1 VIYWQ
6 SVKQQQAFSKEKIV
20 QPINY
25 TALMPQVN
33 IPQAIE
39 GFGEALQARQKRIA
53 AEEARKQY
61 AVDVEAAFN
70 RGDQRSMLELLLK
83 YPGQEKAIGRVIEG
97 VDAARI
103 ENEFMQGAEIST
115 ALENNA
121 PEVAKS
127 RLQQLIEANQN
138 TGRPTRIYEDILSSI
153 EQGEETGDFST
164 AKAKTNFTLS
174 LIAPDKY
181 KKMVESGTRGTAE
194 AGFRP
199 ITAEERRAFGLPAD
213 VPFQISPK
221 GEVKEIRKG
230 PLVSIDTGARFGPVA
245 AGYERYTD
253 DAGVIRE
260 RLIPGSPAE
269 QKLMQEAD
277 QAKGRQ
283 EQLER
288 AGGTVVQ
295 DIMRALNIVQQN
307 PAATGRTAA
316 AMLMAPAIVRAE
328 TDVQAA
334 KAFVE
339 SALSNVGLDTLQRM
353 RENSPTGGALGQVPI
368 QQQQRLEQVL
378 GSLDLT
384 QRKEV
389 VEDNMKRVINIYMDI
404 IHGSPQA
411 INKRFEDGLITQ
423 DQKDVYS
430 FRHRLSF
437 DELGNPL
444 PKAQRG
450 RAQQYVPPAA
460 APAPAAPA
468 QPPATQMPPGFRV
481 RRQPE

>member
-1 VIYWQ
+1 MAEPINFRRDVASPFASAIQGYQ
-6 SVKQQQAFSKEKIV
+6 LGMGMRQAEEKAAFERQEREFKLQRQQQLSDAFQRLQRPDATGEDYRNAMILSDKDTAKTLQDAFQMRTSE
-20 QPINY
+20 QNE
-25 TALMPQVN
+25 TALKKMAPVLFALRVGQN
-33 IPQAIE
+33 EDAI
-39 GFGEALQARQKRIA
+39 
-53 AEEARKQY
+53 
-61 AVDVEAAFN
+61 N
-70 RGDQRSMLELLLK
+70 LLN
-83 YPGQEKAIGRVIEG
+83 QE
-97 VDAARI
+97 
-103 ENEFMQGAEIST
+103 
-115 ALENNA
+115 
-121 PEVAKS
+121 
-127 RLQQLIEANQN
+127 IEANINSNNPQVADAL
-138 TGRPTRIYEDILSSI
+138 GRYVQIL
-153 EQGEETGDFST
+153 ETGGPEAADVVREAWMGEMSFIPG
-164 AKAKTNFTLS
+164 A
-174 LIAPDKY
+174 DKVI
-181 KKMVESGTRGTAE
+181 KNINDVAEGERKRLATPE

-199 ITAEERRAFGLPAD
+199 ITAEERRAFGLPD
-213 VPFQISPK
+213 NVPFQISPK
-221 GEVKEIRKG
+221 GEVKEVSRG
-230 PLVSIDTGARFGPVA
+230 PMVQVSVDTGSQFGPVP
-245 AGYERYTD
+245 AGYERFTD
-253 DAGVIRE
+253 DAGVVRE
-260 RLIPGSPAE
+260 RLIPGSREE

-295 DIMRALNIVQQN
+295 DIMRALNIVQEN

-316 AMLMAPAIVRAE
+316 AMLMAPSIVRAE

-444 PKAQRG
+444 PRAQRG

-468 QPPATQMPPGFRV
+468 APARGGATFLGF
-481 RRQPE
+481 E